1 MKKTTILLG
10 FAFMCTGSLF
20 ADNLPTDT
28 IKVVDVEEV
37 VVIGTPK
44 ENRKMRE
51 LPSAVS
57 LLSQKD
63 MQANQ
68 VNSIHSLNAL
78 VPSIYIPDY
87 GSKLTS
93 AIYIRGVGSRI
104 NTPSVGLYV
113 DNVPYIDKSAFDFN
127 YSDIERIDVLRGPQA
142 TLYGRNTMGGLIR
155 VHTKNPFSYQGTDIR
170 LGAATYGTYNASLTH
185 YHRISERFSF
195 SAGGNFEHANGFF
208 KNTALNNKK
217 VDWLNSGG
225 GRIRA
230 IYLPSDN
237 WKLDMNV
244 SYDYSKQG
252 GYPYFYT
259 GKVFLA
265 DGETDPR
272 EDKIGK
278 ISYNDESS
286 YRRSMLNA
294 NVNVVYNAKNYIF
307 NAVTGYQN
315 LTDRMF
321 LDQDFTEK
329 DIFNLEQ
336 KQKLNVISEEIVF
349 KAKPGKR
356 WEWMTGAFAFYQWL
370 NTNGPVLFKGD
381 GVQEI
386 LEDNINNNI
395 PSLGAMGSMSVDI
408 TTRPL
413 EVTGNFDTPVFNG
426 AIFHQSIF
434 RIVDGFT
441 ATVGLRLDY
450 ERNSLTYN
458 SGSQINYDFNM
469 ESRMIPVP
477 IKKSLSLSPDLQG
490 KFHNDYLQLLPKFA
504 LQYEWKQGSNVYATI
519 SRGYRSGGYNVQMFS
534 DLIQTSMENGM
545 KGQLKEVVTEIFESM
560 QGMPPSVIQGIID
573 KIPGAGPAPDVK
585 ASTTFKPEYTWNY
598 EVGARLNCFN
608 NRLVADVAAY
618 YMDTR
623 DQQVAKF
630 AESGLGRITTNAG
643 KSRSYGAEVTL
654 RAGITEGFSIHAN
667 YGYTHATFTDYETNE
682 KVSGQLQ
689 EIDYTG
695 NYVPF
700 VPQHTL
706 STGGQYIW
714 QLAKK
719 CNWLDRI
726 QFNLNYNAAGR
737 IYWNESNLAKQSFYG
752 TLDGRISFEKSNG
765 AIAFWVRNALDK
777 EYQTFYFESMGN
789 GFMQKGRPRQF
800 GVEVRCRF

>member
-1 MKKTTILLG
+1 MKLNAVLIVLSFLG
-10 FAFMCTGSLF
+10 TQKLW
-20 ADNLPTDT
+20 ADELPKDT

-51 LPSAVS
+51 LPSAVT

-87 GSKLTS
+87 GSKITS

-155 VHTKNPFSYQGTDIR
+155 VHTKNPFSYQGTDLR
-170 LGAATYGTYNASLTH
+170 LGAGTYGNYNASLTH
-185 YHRISERFSF
+185 YHRISEKFSF

-208 KNTALNNKK
+208 KNTALNDKK
-217 VDWLNSGG
+217 VDWLNGGG

-230 IYLPSDN
+230 IYLPTSN
-237 WKLDMNV
+237 LKLDFNV
-244 SYDYSKQG
+244 TYDYSKQG

-259 GKVFLA
+259 GRVFLA

-294 NVNVVYNAKNYIF
+294 NVNVVYNAQNYIF

-315 LTDRMF
+315 LNDRLF

-336 KQKLNVISEEIVF
+336 KQKLNVISEEVVF
-349 KAKPGKR
+349 KSKPGKR
-356 WEWMTGAFAFYQWL
+356 WEWTVGAFAFYQWL
-370 NTNGPVLFKGD
+370 NTNGPVQFKGD
-381 GVQEI
+381 GVQELI
-386 LEDNINNNI
+386 QDNINNNI
-395 PSLGAMGSMSVDI
+395 PNMGPMGVMSVDI

-413 EVTGNFDTPVFNG
+413 NVSGNFDTPVFNG
-426 AIFHQSIF
+426 ALFHQSIF

-458 SGSQINYDFNM
+458 SGSNIDYSFNM
-469 ESRMIPVP
+469 TSSMMPMP
-477 IKKSLSLSPDLQG
+477 IKKALSLSPDLQG
-490 KFHNDYLQLLPKFA
+490 KFSNDYLQLLPKFA
-504 LQYEWKQGSNVYATI
+504 LQYEWKKGSNVYATI

-534 DLIQTSMENGM
+534 DLIQSSMENGM
-545 KGQLKEVVTEIFESM
+545 KGQIKETVTEILEGM
-560 QGMPPSVIQGIID
+560 QGIPPTVVQGIIA
-573 KIPGAGPAPDVK
+573 KIPGAGPEPDVK
-585 ASTTFKPEYTWNY
+585 ASTIFKPEYTWNY
-598 EVGARLNCFN
+598 EVGARLNMFD

-643 KSRSYGAEVTL
+643 KSKSYGAEVTL
-654 RAGITEGFSIHAN
+654 RASITEAFSIHTN
-667 YGYTHATFTDYETNE
+667 YGYTHATFKDYETNE
-682 KVSGQLQ
+682 KINGQLQ
-689 EIDYTG
+689 VIDYTG

-700 VPQHTL
+700 VPKHTL
-706 STGGQYIW
+706 SAGGQYIW
-714 QLAKK
+714 QLENKIS
-719 CNWLDRI
+719 WLDRI

-737 IYWNESNLAKQSFYG
+737 IYWNESNLASQSFYG
-752 TLDGRISFEKSNG
+752 TLDGRISLEKGNG
-765 AIAFWVRNALDK
+765 AVALWCRNALDK
-777 EYQTFYFESMGN
+777 SFQTFYFESMGN

-800 GVEVRCRF
+800 GIEVRCRF